1 MLEES
6 SSSEIETSIDSFN
19 EGKIE
24 NCLET
29 QYIKNHFTDIKKI
42 GAGGFGS
49 VYEAKQTIDKKKYAL
64 KFIKIFSLN
73 FAKNEVEILASMSY
87 DILVLALSHSQNLF
101 LV

>member
-19 EGKIE
+19 EGNIE

-49 VYEAKQTIDKKKYAL
+49 VYEAKQTIDKKKICPQIH
-64 KFIKIFSLN
+64 KN
-73 FAKNEVEILASMSY
+73 F
-87 DILVLALSHSQNLF
+87 LF
-101 LV
+101 EFCKK